1 MTNGF
6 EEAKQR
12 RNWLEELGEK
22 IPGFSGF
29 QDREL
34 RREVDKMQREYVA
47 GEFAR
52 LKGDVRSKAE
62 IYTDAGQIGSLH
74 LFDRLDRRLDGLAQ
88 AIRFSDYGATG
99 LFDVVKI
106 GEPELERIYEFD
118 VSFLEEIGGLE
129 AELASIPSPG
139 EGDPAAALDQA
150 SSRLA
155 ALEEKWAGRSNVIS
169 GVIETAS

>member
-12 RNWLEELGEK
+12 RNWLERLAEK

-34 RREVDKMQREYVA
+34 RRKVDKMQREHVA
-47 GEFAR
+47 GELTR
-52 LKGDVRSKAE
+52 LKREVRSKARA
-62 IYTDAGQIGSLH
+62 YTDAAQLGSLH
-74 LFDRLDRRLDGLAQ
+74 RFDRLDRRLDGLSQ
-88 AIRFSDYGATG
+88 AIRFTDYGATG
-99 LFDVVKI
+99 LFDVVKV
-106 GEPELERIYEFD
+106 GESELERLYEFD
-118 VSFLEEIGGLE
+118 VSFLEEIARLE
-129 AELASIPSPG
+129 EDLASIPSPG
-139 EGDPAAALDQA
+139 KGDPAPALEQA

-155 ALEEKWAGRSNVIS
+155 AVEDKWAGRSNVIS

>member
-12 RNWLEELGEK
+12 RNWLQKLAEK

-34 RREVDKMQREYVA
+34 RRQVDKMQREHMA

-52 LKGDVRSKAE
+52 LKREVRSKARG
-62 IYTDAGQIGSLH
+62 YTDAGQLGPLH
-74 LFDRLDRRLDGLAQ
+74 LFDRLDRRLDGLSQ
-88 AIRFSDYGATG
+88 AIRFTDYGATG

-106 GEPELERIYEFD
+106 GENELESLYEFD
-118 VSFLEEIGGLE
+118 VAFLEEIVRLE
-129 AELASIPSPG
+129 EDLASIPSPG
-139 EGDPAAALDQA
+139 EGDPAAALDRA
-150 SSRLA
+150 SGRLT
-155 ALEEKWAGRSNVIS
+155 ALGDKWAGRSNVIS

>member
-12 RNWLEELGEK
+12 RNWLEKLGEK
-22 IPGFSGF
+22 IPGFRGF
-29 QDREL
+29 QNREL
-34 RREVDKMQREYVA
+34 RREVDKMLREHLA

-52 LKGDVRSKAE
+52 LKGDVRSKAQN
-62 IYTDAGQIGSLH
+62 YTDAGQIGSLDQ
-74 LFDRLDRRLDGLAQ
+74 FERLDRRLDGLAQ

-106 GEPELERIYEFD
+106 GESELERLYEFD
-118 VSFLEEIGGLE
+118 VALLQEISGFE
-129 AELASIPSPG
+129 ADLIAIPNPG

-155 ALEEKWAGRSNVIS
+155 GLEDKWAGRSNVIS
-169 GVIETAS
+169 DVIATAS